1 MAGGEAQ
8 PSSHQPAAGTL
19 LRRRSATTTAPQLI
33 RMPSQLQL
41 RLAVAVATLALQ
53 LSPATT
59 AVPHRVATGNGALT
73 LEFGSAGSTAAITA
87 VHLGAAGPSVM
98 GALNPATAMSAG
110 GFALREFPSG
120 HTCSGNARRANVS
133 APANESLLVN
143 GNFSRA
149 GASSQSAA
157 NWSQYGLGY
166 TRSHD
171 GSNGTAVTVRTTA
184 PKQQAGALQLW
195 APPPG
200 VSFGRLLLSGWSKA
214 ESDSGGAPTD
224 YSVYADVGYTDGTW
238 SFGHI
243 AAFTAGEHDWQYSS
257 GVIDLAKP
265 VLTIHIYAMY
275 RNRIGVVRFSNL
287 SLSGIPVLC
296 TPDSAHSQGSVT
308 AIPGLDP
315 SASASVSLTST
326 VRPSGWQTDAVTTAS
341 FVSDRRGLP
350 APTHADL
357 NETGFPSQ

>member
-1 MAGGEAQ
+1 
-8 PSSHQPAAGTL
+8 
-19 LRRRSATTTAPQLI
+19 
-33 RMPSQLQL
+33 MPSQHQQL
-41 RLAVAVATLALQ
+41 RLAAVVAVLALQ

-59 AVPHRVATGNGALT
+59 TEVPHRVATGNGALT
-73 LEFGSAGSTAAITA
+73 LEFSSAGTAAITA
-87 VHLGAAGPSVM
+87 VHLGAAGPSV

-120 HTCSGNARRANVS
+120 HTCSGDARRTNSS
-133 APANESLLVN
+133 AAANESLLLN

-149 GASSQSAA
+149 GTSSQSAA

-166 TRSHD
+166 VRGH
-171 GSNGTAVTVRTTA
+171 NGGDTTAITVRTTA

-257 GVIDLAKP
+257 GVIDLTKP

-275 RNRIGVVRFSNL
+275 RNRIGVVRFSDL

-308 AIPGLDP
+308 VIPGP
-315 SASASVSLTST
+315 NPAASAAVSLTST
-326 VRPSGWQTDAVTTAS
+326 VRPAGWQTDRIIRESRRPHQGGGLCGVVAYST
-341 FVSDRRGLP
+341 VSV
-350 APTHADL
+350 
-357 NETGFPSQ
+357 S